1 MGPRD
6 LISLPPASNTLTA
19 LSRPQVTSRPSGA
32 KSTAVTPV
40 EWAEQAAAHLSRAQ
54 LFVFPAVGHGVL
66 DSHVCAADLVR
77 GFLADPIDPQVPAC
91 LDRL

>member
-1 MGPRD
+1 M
-6 LISLPPASNTLTA
+6 ASDVPTLLLA
-19 LSRPQVTSRPSGA
+19 GEFDP
-32 KSTAVTPV
+32 VTPP
-40 EWAEQAAAHLSRAQ
+40 EWAETAARHLANAH

-77 GFLADPIDPQVPAC
+77 AFLAAPQDPVPPEC